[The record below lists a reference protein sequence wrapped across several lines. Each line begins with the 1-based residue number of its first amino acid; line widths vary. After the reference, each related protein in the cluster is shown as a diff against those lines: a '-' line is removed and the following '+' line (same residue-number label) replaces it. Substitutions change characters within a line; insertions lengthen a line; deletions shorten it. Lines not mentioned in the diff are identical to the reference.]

1 MFMKRTKKIINS
13 ILCTICINSMFIPI
27 NAEENPVTV
36 KSSDTSIVSYSDIE
50 TKNIVEMNSLE
61 FSAKPQ
67 SGEEYRYTT
76 LWSGNQYFVFLG
88 YHPETPAWAYASS
101 YTITDSQTFSTTY
114 TTTYNGFQFTVN
126 TSYNV
131 GVATTIP
138 ADSNRFSRMGVYAD
152 IKLSRMKC
160 DIYSYGV
167 YQSTVYHNVG
177 TPLNYYLN
185 VVYK

>member
-1 MFMKRTKKIINS
+1 MKNTKKIIF
-13 ILCTICINSMFIPI
+13 IICTIFINSMFIPI
-27 NAEENPVTV
+27 HAEENTIIE
-36 KSSDTSIVSYSDIE
+36 KSSNNSTVSYADIE

-61 FSAKPQ
+61 FSAKPL
-67 SGEEYRYTT
+67 SGEEYRYST
-76 LWSGNQYFVFLG
+76 LWSENQYFVFLG

-101 YTITDSQTFSTTY
+101 YTITNSETFTTVY
-114 TTTYNGFQFTVN
+114 TTTYKGFQFTVN

-131 GVATTIP
+131 GVATTIH
-138 ADSNRFSRMGVYAD
+138 ADSSRFSRMGVYAD